1 MGFLEELVE
10 WGRMLQEIHAKVV
23 SESKRQPVKGKP
35 WSQTSQFDWVL
46 LSPMQRRRI
55 RDALEEAKTVSN
67 VTCAEHATCD
77 LCQNSLSQLR
87 NRIKLA
93 EDDLGR
99 EVYTGNVCGVGGN
112 PTGYPLEDVPEEDWP
127 NFDPM
132 VLRQKELSNL
142 KPMEE
147 RL

>member
-1 MGFLEELVE
+1 MGILEELVE

-23 SESKRQPVKGKP
+23 GESQRPSVKGKP
-35 WSQTSQFDWVL
+35 WCQTSQFDWVL
-46 LSPMQRRRI
+46 LSPKQRQRI

-67 VTCAEHATCD
+67 GRGCCGVDLDHKERLGNPSCD
-77 LCQNSLSQLR
+77 RCQEKLYQLR

-93 EDDLGR
+93 EEDLGKR
-99 EVYTGNVCGVGGN
+99 VYTGNVCGVGGN

-132 VLRQKELSNL
+132 VL
-142 KPMEE
+142 P
-147 RL
+147 

>member
-23 SESKRQPVKGKP
+23 SGRSPVQGKP

-55 RDALEEAKTVSN
+55 RDVLEEAKTISNAYTECTSELSAKVSGE
-67 VTCAEHATCD
+67 ALA
-77 LCQNSLSQLR
+77 QLA

-93 EDDLGR
+93 EGDLGK
-99 EVYTGNVCGVGGN
+99 EVYTGKVCGVGGN

-132 VLRQKELSNL
+132 VLPQD
-142 KPMEE
+142 
-147 RL
+147 